1 VFSLC
6 AGHTGAVLWM
16 KVPYGEG
23 LATRTDSESC
33 VVVREDGG
41 EALTGERAGRV
52 FSREMHTPWREP
64 RVLWG
69 ADALRRSGRP
79 HRARRQREARPD
91 PARSETPCMLGHT
104 ANGNREIPRL
114 SPPQSVGGRIGKS
127 KDGRR

>member
-1 VFSLC
+1 LC

-41 EALTGERAGRV
+41 EALTGERAGQV
-52 FSREMHTPWREP
+52 FSREIHSPWRKL
-64 RVLWG
+64 RVLRG

-79 HRARRQREARPD
+79 HRVRRYREAYRD
-91 PARSETPCMLGHT
+91 PARSETLGMLGHT
-104 ANGNREIPRL
+104 AHGNREIPRP
-114 SPPQSVGGRIGKS
+114 SPPQSDGVRIGKS